1 MQQRRAAC
9 ACLPVLLKKDNK
21 NKAASDA
28 GRREEGG
35 GRALVLWVCLA
46 DSETVVAGCHCLR
59 GRWVFEC
66 HSSSPPLSPLPLLPL
81 LGPAQHLLHA
91 LGAGQGR
98 AG

>member
-1 MQQRRAAC
+1 MQGSRWGG
-9 ACLPVLLKKDNK
+9 
-21 NKAASDA
+21 
-28 GRREEGG
+28 GR

-46 DSETVVAGCHCLR
+46 VSETVVAGCHCLR

-66 HSSSPPLSPLPLLPL
+66 HSSSPPLSPLALLPL

-98 AG
+98 AGQGSAGGS